1 MRIFVAGATGA
12 IGRQLLPKLA
22 AAGHE
27 VAGMTRTPA
36 KLEEVRKM
44 GAAPILA
51 DALNAREVTAA
62 VTAFRPDVIVHELTD
77 LGGLQMRDFEGSFIA
92 TNRLRIEG
100 TDNLLAAGRAVGIR
114 RFVAQSYAG
123 WPFARSGSRVKTEDE
138 PLDPDPIP
146 PMRQAFQAIGY
157 LERTT
162 LAADWTEGIALRYG
176 SFYGPGTGLDV
187 GGNQLE
193 LIRTRRWPVIGDG
206 QGVWSFIHVEDAAD
220 ATVAAIERGTRGV
233 YHVVDNE
240 PAPIAVWLPVVAD
253 RIGAKPPLRLP
264 RWLGRILAGEAAT
277 VVMTEIR
284 GASNA
289 KARRELGWQPRYS
302 WRDRLG
308 AAG

>member
-36 KLEEVRKM
+36 KLDDVRAM

-51 DALNAREVTAA
+51 DALDASEVSAA
-62 VTAFRPDVIVHELTD
+62 VTGFRPEVIVHELTD
-77 LGGLQMRDFEGSFIA
+77 LGGLDMRDFEGSFVA
-92 TNRLRIEG
+92 TNRLRTVG
-100 TDNLLAAGRAVGIR
+100 TDNLLAAGHAVGIR

-146 PMRQAFQAIGY
+146 PMRPAFEAIGY

-162 LAADWTEGIALRYG
+162 LAADWTEGIVLRYG
-176 SFYGPGTGLDV
+176 SFFGPGTGLDL
-187 GGNQLE
+187 GGEQLE

-206 QGVWSFIHVEDAAD
+206 EGVWSFIHVEDAAD

-240 PAPIAVWLPVVAD
+240 PVPIAQWLPVVAA
-253 RIGAKPPLRLP
+253 RIGAKAPLRLP
-264 RWLGRILAGEAAT
+264 RWLGRIVAGEAAT

-308 AAG
+308 APG

>member
-36 KLEEVRKM
+36 KVDEVREM

-51 DALNAREVTAA
+51 DALDAREVSAA
-62 VTAFRPDVIVHELTD
+62 VTAFRPEVIVHELTD
-77 LGGLQMRDFEGSFIA
+77 LGGLRMRDFEGSFVA
-92 TNRLRIEG
+92 TNRLRTEG

-114 RFVAQSYAG
+114 RLVAQSYAG

-138 PLDPDPIP
+138 PLDPHPIP
-146 PMRQAFQAIGY
+146 PMRQAFEAIGY

-162 LAADWTEGIALRYG
+162 LAADWTEGIVLRYG
-176 SFYGPGTGLDV
+176 SFYGPGTGLDL
-187 GGNQLE
+187 GGEQLE

-206 QGVWSFIHVEDAAD
+206 HGVWSFIHVEDAAD

-240 PAPIAVWLPVVAD
+240 PASIAEWLPVVAE

-277 VVMTEIR
+277 VVMTEVR

-308 AAG
+308 ATG